1 MPNCLLEGCK
11 IRMLTGRRAS
21 DFCVAS
27 ICIRCSHIIL
37 FDPQQLCEASTVI
50 IPILFYS
57 LDTYLFIWLLWP
69 LVVVCRIFQ
78 CNM

>member
-37 FDPQQLCEASTVI
+37 FNPQQLCEASI
-50 IPILFYS
+50 DILQIAY
-57 LDTYLFIWLLWP
+57 
-69 LVVVCRIFQ
+69 
-78 CNM
+78 